1 MTASVHLTEQLLFT
15 VLLQLIVMIGA
26 ARLMHSLFRRMG
38 QPGVVGEIVAGLLL
52 GPSLLGYL
60 FPQTSLA
67 LFGARPEPAIT
78 VLSQIGLILLM
89 FQIGSEFEFGR
100 LRAPRLRN
108 TTLFVAATS
117 ILAPLGVG
125 VTIGRLSAATLAP
138 GIDPLVY
145 SLFCGVAVA
154 ITAVPILGRILGE
167 YGLTRTDVGII
178 AISAAAVN
186 DVVGWILLACISA
199 FATAQLSGAYLLIHL
214 GGLLVFLIAL
224 GLIGAPLANR
234 IVARVP
240 LVEGRLPPN
249 LIAILLAL
257 MFALAICTYKLGI
270 FAIFGGF
277 AAGLLFHR
285 HRALVEAW
293 HHQVGQFVL
302 VFFLPIFFTFTG
314 LRTNLLGL
322 TSATELFWLAIVC
335 LLAIVAKLLPVYA
348 AGRATG
354 LPHRDSMIL
363 GTLMNT
369 RALMELI
376 VLNIGYDLGFLP
388 KSMFTILVVM
398 AVVTTIMTGPILRV
412 LLARAP
418 FPTPRAV
425 AGTGRAQET
434 T

>member
-1 MTASVHLTEQLLFT
+1 MTASIHQTEQLLFA

-26 ARLMHSLFRRMG
+26 ARVMHSLFRRMG

-52 GPSLLGYL
+52 GPSLFGHF
-60 FPQTSLA
+60 FPGASAA
-67 LFGARPEPAIT
+67 LFGLKPEPAVT

-100 LRAPRLRN
+100 LRETRLRQ

-117 ILAPLGVG
+117 ILTPFAVG
-125 VTIGRLSAATLAP
+125 FGIGRLTAATLAP
-138 GIDPLVY
+138 GIEPLVY

-154 ITAVPILGRILGE
+154 ITAVPILGRILNE
-167 YGLTRTDVGII
+167 YGLTKTDVGII

-186 DVVGWILLACISA
+186 DVVGWVLLACISA
-199 FATAQLSGAYLLIHL
+199 FATAQLSGTYLLIHL
-214 GGLLVFLIAL
+214 GGLLLFLAAL
-224 GLIGAPLANR
+224 RFLAAPLADR
-234 IVARVP
+234 LAARFPVTN
-240 LVEGRLPPN
+240 GQLPPN
-249 LIAILLAL
+249 LLAILLAT
-257 MFALAICTYKLGI
+257 MFALAICTYALGI

-285 HRALVEAW
+285 HRDLVEAW
-293 HHQVGQFVL
+293 RAQVGQFVL

-322 TSATELFWLAIVC
+322 TSGPELFWLAAVC
-335 LLAIVAKLLPVYA
+335 LAAILAKVVPVYL
-348 AGRATG
+348 AGRASG
-354 LPHRDSMIL
+354 LPRHDSMIL

-412 LLARAP
+412 LLASIPNPATR
-418 FPTPRAV
+418 
-425 AGTGRAQET
+425 RAQA
-434 T
+434 

>member
-1 MTASVHLTEQLLFT
+1 MTASIHQTEQLLFT

-52 GPSLLGYL
+52 GPSLFGHF
-60 FPQTSLA
+60 FPGASVA
-67 LFGARPEPAIT
+67 LFGAKPEPAIT
-78 VLSQIGLILLM
+78 ILSQIGLILLM
-89 FQIGSEFEFGR
+89 FQIGSEFEYSR
-100 LRAPRLRN
+100 LRLPRLRQ

-117 ILAPLGVG
+117 ILAPFAVG
-125 VTIGRLSAATLAP
+125 FGIGRLSAATLAP

-154 ITAVPILGRILGE
+154 ITAVPILGRILKE
-167 YGLTRTDVGII
+167 YRLTQTDVGII

-186 DVVGWILLACISA
+186 DVVGWVLLACISA
-199 FATAQLSGAYLLIHL
+199 FATAQLSGQYLLIHL
-214 GGLLVFLIAL
+214 GGLLAFIFALRFLA
-224 GLIGAPLANR
+224 APLADR
-234 IVARVP
+234 LVARFPVRD
-240 LVEGRLPPN
+240 GHIPPN
-249 LIAILLAL
+249 LLAILLAI
-257 MFALAICTYKLGI
+257 MFALAICTYALGI

-293 HHQVGQFVL
+293 HNQVGQFVL

-322 TSATELFWLAIVC
+322 ATGLELFWLAAVC
-335 LLAIVAKLLPVYA
+335 LAAIAAKVLPVYL
-348 AGRATG
+348 AGRANG
-354 LPHRDSMIL
+354 LPHRDSMML

-398 AVVTTIMTGPILRV
+398 AVVTTVMTGPILRA
-412 LLARAP
+412 LLASAP
-418 FPTPRAV
+418 NPATR
-425 AGTGRAQET
+425 RAQA
-434 T
+434 

>member
-1 MTASVHLTEQLLFT
+1 MTSATHQTELLLFT
-15 VLLQLIVMIGA
+15 VLVQLIVMIGA
-26 ARLMHSLFRRMG
+26 ARIMHSLFRRMG
-38 QPGVVGEIVAGLLL
+38 QPGVVGEIVAGLML
-52 GPSLLGYL
+52 GPSLFGHL
-60 FPQTSLA
+60 FPDLSTA
-67 LFGARPEPAIT
+67 LFGVKPEPAVT

-89 FQIGSEFEFGR
+89 FQIGSEFEFER
-100 LRAPRLRN
+100 LRLPKLRH
-108 TTLFVAATS
+108 TTIFVAMTS
-117 ILAPLGVG
+117 IIAPFLTGFA
-125 VTIGRLSAATLAP
+125 IGQLSAASLAP

-186 DVVGWILLACISA
+186 DVIGWVLLAGIAA
-199 FATAQLSGAYLLIHL
+199 FATAQLSSSYLFIHI
-214 GGLLVFLIAL
+214 GGLALFLLVLRFLA
-224 GLIGAPLANR
+224 APLADR
-234 IVARVP
+234 LVARFP
-240 LVEGRLPPN
+240 IRDGMLPPN
-249 LIAILLAL
+249 LLAILLVIIFTLAL
-257 MFALAICTYKLGI
+257 CTYQLGI

-285 HRALVEAW
+285 HRALVDAW
-293 HHQVGQFVL
+293 QAQVGRFVL

-322 TSATELFWLAIVC
+322 TSAPELFWLAAAC
-335 LLAIVAKLLPVYA
+335 LLAILAKVVPVYL
-348 AGRATG
+348 AGRANG
-354 LPHRDSMIL
+354 LPHSDSLIL

-376 VLNIGYDLGFLP
+376 VLNVGYDLGFLP

-412 LLARAP
+412 LLRASPHRPLARPAE
-418 FPTPRAV
+418 A
-425 AGTGRAQET
+425 
-434 T
+434 